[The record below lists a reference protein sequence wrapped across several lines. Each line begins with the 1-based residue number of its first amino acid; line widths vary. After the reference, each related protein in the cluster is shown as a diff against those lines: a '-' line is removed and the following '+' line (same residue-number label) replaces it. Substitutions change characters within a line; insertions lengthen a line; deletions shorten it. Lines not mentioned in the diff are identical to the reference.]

1 MMKRISKVLAIFLAT
16 IAILAIANT
25 TLTNLSVPTAQ
36 AQEAIEESE
45 TPDSNMG
52 ILRRLPGNTVE
63 VKTPIVQ
70 PNNQPN
76 SQAQN
81 ADLACN
87 NANFNSSTFGGFLSP
102 PPDYRRND
110 KRPNNYSA
118 FKSDCLNPAANGEC
132 WGQPRYQ
139 LYARYNNI
147 KEWRGKI
154 CSKSVQNAYN
164 NHVVSYRQSNN
175 PSCPIGG
182 QKYCQTYYGPVI
194 GFQVK
199 GHNEPENKWRYLE
212 SNGKLAAYEIPANQT
227 KMYNWAWKTSQPS
240 DFRLVVRYAKLW
252 DEFDLMMDK

>member
-1 MMKRISKVLAIFLAT
+1 MMKRITRILTIFLAT
-16 IAILAIANT
+16 IAILAIANL

-52 ILRRLPGNTVE
+52 ILRTLPSNTVE

-70 PNNQPN
+70 PNNQPT

-87 NANFNSSTFGGFLSP
+87 NANFNSSIGGGFLSP

-132 WGQPRYQ
+132 WGQPRYR
-139 LYARYNNI
+139 LYARYNT
-147 KEWRGKI
+147 
-154 CSKSVQNAYN
+154 SVN
-164 NHVVSYRQSNN
+164 SNVA
-175 PSCPIGG
+175 S
-182 QKYCQTYYGPVI
+182 
-194 GFQVK
+194 
-199 GHNEPENKWRYLE
+199 
-212 SNGKLAAYEIPANQT
+212 LA
-227 KMYNWAWKTSQPS
+227 
-240 DFRLVVRYAKLW
+240 LVRC
-252 DEFDLMMDK
+252 